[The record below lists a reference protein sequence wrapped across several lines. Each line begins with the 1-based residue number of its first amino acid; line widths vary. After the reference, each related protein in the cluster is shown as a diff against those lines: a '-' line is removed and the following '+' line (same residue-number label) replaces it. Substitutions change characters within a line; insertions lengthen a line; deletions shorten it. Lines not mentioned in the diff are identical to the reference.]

1 MQEGVVTRE
10 ARDRRKPGGLLTSQL
25 SFLGQFHF
33 RPAKD
38 GPPTPPIPPKDMK
51 EQKGPEE

>member
-1 MQEGVVTRE
+1 VTRE